1 VPRNVCPK
9 PPGDGARKP
18 SQLYSG
24 MRANRLPKITCSLI
38 AIARPKT
45 NAGVHLERR
54 LDWHFVSE
62 VVEIHA
68 YDLGRH
74 EYNHGFIFDSPK
86 ELV

>member
-1 VPRNVCPK
+1 
-9 PPGDGARKP
+9 
-18 SQLYSG
+18 
-24 MRANRLPKITCSLI
+24 
-38 AIARPKT
+38 
-45 NAGVHLERR
+45 VH